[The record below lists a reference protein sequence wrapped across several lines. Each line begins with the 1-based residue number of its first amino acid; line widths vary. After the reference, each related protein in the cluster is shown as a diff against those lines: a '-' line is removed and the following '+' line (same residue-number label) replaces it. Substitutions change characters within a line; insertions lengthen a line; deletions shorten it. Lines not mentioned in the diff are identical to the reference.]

1 MMLTDLI
8 RQYSVIHIAG
18 REYRVRYSLNALLC
32 LEMTYKPLG
41 EILKQPYSQWAIEDV
56 IQLVHASM
64 CCLPKNFKAVN
75 RRDFDNVRPTVAELG
90 ELIRPEDLPLLKL
103 ELITAIIDSMPK
115 NINMEYEPETVEHAI
130 AEGHQRAMYVDI
142 MRRPER
148 EYWSSTNKEI
158 AERIDFYLE
167 ASGQKEAPVKVKMYD
182 EIRQGE
188 ESI

>member
-1 MMLTDLI
+1 MMLKDLV
-8 RQYSVIHIAG
+8 RQYSTIHVAG
-18 REYRVRYSLNALLC
+18 REYRVRYSLNAMLC
-32 LEMTYKPLG
+32 LEITYKPLD
-41 EILKQPYSQWAIEDV
+41 ELLKTHFIKWTIEDV
-56 IQLVHASM
+56 IQLVHAAM

-90 ELIRPEDLPLLKL
+90 ELISMEDLPLLKL
-103 ELITAIIDSMPK
+103 ELINAIVDSMPQNGSK
-115 NINMEYEPETVEHAI
+115 EYDPNAVDHAMS
-130 AEGHQRAMYVDI
+130 EGHQRAMYVDV
-142 MRRPER
+142 MHRPER

-167 ASGQKEAPVKVKMYD
+167 ASGQKEAPVKVRRYG